1 MSEGPSSNNFNKDN
15 NKKIRSQITT
25 KALTS
30 SHKKT
35 VSSPRARKS
44 QPRSHEIRKVLI
56 DCATP
61 LFSLYGFN
69 AISVRDIEIVAN
81 MKRGVLIYHFKDK
94 ANFWRAVAD
103 NLFNVIDTQRRI
115 RMSVLKDV
123 SKLEGVAMLIRFNVR
138 LASEHPEFA
147 RFLTQETKNPSW
159 RLEYLVENHL
169 KSASKSLQKY
179 VTSALNITNQEFAHW
194 YYIMFTASAGIFA
207 SGPECAL
214 LFGIDSHQPDIV
226 ETHSKMLVALLMAPY
241 KY

>member
-1 MSEGPSSNNFNKDN
+1 MSEGPSSNSSNKDN
-15 NKKIRSQITT
+15 NKIPNQITT
-25 KALTS
+25 KALTD
-30 SHKKT
+30 SHKTT
-35 VSSPRARKS
+35 VYSSRGRKC

-103 NLFNVIDTQRRI
+103 RLFNVIDTQRRV

-138 LASEHPEFA
+138 LAAEHPEFA

-179 VTSALNITNQEFAHW
+179 VTSALNITNEDFAHW
-194 YYIMFTASAGIFA
+194 YYIMFTSSAGIFA
-207 SGPECAL
+207 SGPECQL
-214 LFGIDSHQPDIV
+214 LFGFDSHQPEII
-226 ETHSKMLVALLMAPY
+226 EAHSEMLVRLLMAPY
-241 KY
+241 KN